1 MPIEIQPVRAADVE
15 AIALLA
21 REIWQSAYAGIISQ
35 DQIDYMLAQR
45 YNSER
50 LLAELAQSGLWWDQ
64 AFIDGE
70 RAGFCSCYLTDQS
83 GEIKLDKVYVHPG
96 RQRSGIGAALIERVL
111 AHGRD
116 HGCHTLVL
124 AVNKQ
129 NSKAIAAYEKSG
141 FSVRD
146 AVRVDIGGGFVM
158 DDFIMT
164 RSIPGL
170 PKANAMKLKFSKM
183 HGLGNDFVV
192 LDGVRQSLTLT
203 PEQLRHLADRHFGV
217 GCDQILLVEPAA
229 QPGVDFRYRIFNAD
243 GGEVEQCGNGAR
255 CFVRFVHD
263 HGLTDKREIRVETMS
278 GVIGPRLEADGLVT
292 VDMGVPVFEPEK
304 IPFVSPSAEM
314 VQPLMVRDRDVMIT
328 AVSMGNPHAV
338 QVVADVDEAPVAK
351 DGPLIETHPR
361 FPQRVNAGFMQIL
374 DRHAIRL
381 RVHER
386 GAGETLACG
395 TGACAAAVTGVVRG
409 LVDSPVRV
417 ETRGGDLSISWAGA
431 GTPVL
436 MTGPAVTV
444 FSGEIDL

>member
-1 MPIEIQPVRAADVE
+1 
-15 AIALLA
+15 
-21 REIWQSAYAGIISQ
+21 
-35 DQIDYMLAQR
+35 
-45 YNSER
+45 
-50 LLAELAQSGLWWDQ
+50 
-64 AFIDGE
+64 
-70 RAGFCSCYLTDQS
+70 
-83 GEIKLDKVYVHPG
+83 
-96 RQRSGIGAALIERVL
+96 
-111 AHGRD
+111 
-116 HGCHTLVL
+116 
-124 AVNKQ
+124 
-129 NSKAIAAYEKSG
+129 
-141 FSVRD
+141 
-146 AVRVDIGGGFVM
+146 
-158 DDFIMT
+158 
-164 RSIPGL
+164 
-170 PKANAMKLKFSKM
+170 MKLKFSKM

-203 PEQLRHLADRHFGV
+203 PEQLRHLADRHFGI
-217 GCDQILLVEPAA
+217 GCDQILLVEPAV

-263 HGLTDKREIRVETMS
+263 QGLTDKREIRVETMS

-417 ETRGGDLSISWAGA
+417 ETRGGDLSIAWAGV